1 MPARKSEMKS
11 RLALVVALAALV
23 AAAAMQLAPRQSD
36 RSVEAAQVAQPP
48 AAAPAAAVPVA
59 SSVPAAPSKPA
70 PSPAVGLKGAG
81 MRAYIDPA
89 TGQLREAEQ
98 EELAPASE
106 LGKARVAEAPVT
118 DSSEGPD
125 RDIEVPGGGVARLL
139 DDSVMV
145 YTVATIGPDGKL
157 QVEHAQGGA
166 AAKAKVK
173 AGSKGRRAATEVGN
187 DR

>member
-48 AAAPAAAVPVA
+48 APAAAVPVA

-70 PSPAVGLKGAG
+70 PSPAASLKGAG
-81 MRAYIDPA
+81 MRAYIDPN

-98 EELAPASE
+98 EELAPPSE
-106 LGKARVAEAPVT
+106 LGKARVAETQVT

-125 RDIEVPGGGVARLL
+125 LDIEVPGGGVARLL

-145 YTVATIGPDGKL
+145 YTVATIGPDGKPR
-157 QVEHAQGGA
+157 VEHAQGGA

-173 AGSKGRRAATEVGN
+173 AGSKGRSRTATEVSN